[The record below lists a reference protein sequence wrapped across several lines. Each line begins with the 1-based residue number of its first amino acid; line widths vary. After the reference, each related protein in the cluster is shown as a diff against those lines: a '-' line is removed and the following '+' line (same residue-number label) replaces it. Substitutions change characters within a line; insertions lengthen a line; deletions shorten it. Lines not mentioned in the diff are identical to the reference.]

1 MSLKDKTISAII
13 WSVGQQFGTK
23 IIGFLITIVLARI
36 LAPSEFGLIAML
48 SVLVALGSNLS
59 DSGLSSSLIRSSEVS
74 PKEYSTVFFF
84 NLIGSCVIYLLLFF
98 AAPVIASFYDQH
110 ILIKIIRVY
119 GIALIINAF
128 FCIQSACLVKNMD
141 FKTQTNI
148 QLPASIGG
156 GILGIILAKMGYG
169 VWSLVWMNLTTS
181 LISTILH
188 WIYSDWRLIFV
199 FDYPSFKQ
207 HFNFGYKMTLSGL
220 LNTIYQN
227 IYTLI
232 IGKYYSATQLGF
244 YSRAESLSQLPI
256 GIISSTI
263 NTVTYPMFSKIAD
276 DDHQLKSVN
285 KRLIQQLIF
294 WNAPILILLCIIAEP
309 LFRLVLTDKWLP
321 AVPYF
326 QILCLSG
333 IIYPLHSYNLNIL
346 KVKGRSDLV
355 LRVESIKKSLSVI
368 GILGVISFG
377 IYGLLYFQFFF
388 NFFGYYINTI
398 YSGKQINYHIKEQ
411 IFDFLPTILCSAIV
425 GAFSYALDKF
435 LIGYF
440 NLIAPFE
447 ILIISTFY
455 FTAYLSVSYIMKM
468 NAIIDFKNIILKR

>member
-1 MSLKDKTISAII
+1 MDLKEKTLSGII
-13 WSVGQQFGTK
+13 WSVGQQFGSK
-23 IIGFLITIVLARI
+23 VIGFLITIVLARL

-48 SVLVALGSNLS
+48 SVLVALGNNLS
-59 DSGLSSSLIRSSEVS
+59 DSGLSSSLIRSAEISAR
-74 PKEYSTVFFF
+74 EYSTVFFF
-84 NLIGSCVIYLLLFF
+84 NLIGSCVIYLILFF
-98 AAPVIASFYDQH
+98 AAPSIASFYDQD
-110 ILIKIIRVY
+110 ILTSIIRVY
-119 GIALIINAF
+119 GLALIINAF
-128 FCIQSACLVKNMD
+128 FCIQNACLVRNMD

-156 GILGIILAKMGYG
+156 GILGIVLAKMGYG
-169 VWSLVWMNLTTS
+169 VWSLVWMNLMTS
-181 LISTILH
+181 FLSTILH
-188 WIYSDWRLIFV
+188 WIYSDWRPIFV
-199 FDYPSFKQ
+199 FDYPSFKR
-207 HFNFGYKMTLSGL
+207 HFHFGYKMTLSGL
-220 LNTIYQN
+220 LNTVYQN

-232 IGKYYSATQLGF
+232 IGKFYSTTQLGF
-244 YSRAESLSQLPI
+244 YARADSLSQLPI

-276 DDHQLKSVN
+276 DDNKLKAVN

-294 WNAPILILLCIIAEP
+294 WNAPILILLCVIAEP
-309 LFRLVLTDKWLP
+309 LFRLVLTEKWLP

-346 KVKGRSDLV
+346 KVKGRSDSV
-355 LRVESIKKSLSVI
+355 LRVELIKKSLSVL

-377 IYGLLYFQFFF
+377 IYGLLYFQLFF

-398 YSGKQINYHIKEQ
+398 YSGKLINYHLKEQ
-411 IFDFLPTILCSAIV
+411 VFDFLPTILFSIVV
-425 GAFSYALDKF
+425 GAFSYALDVF
-435 LIGYF
+435 LINHF

-455 FTAYLSVSYIMKM
+455 FTFYLSVSYIVKM
-468 NAIIDFKNIILKR
+468 NAITDFKKLIFKR